1 MAKPCSVCV
10 SSNRDEIERAVMNR
24 ISIRET
30 ARTFGVSASAV
41 ARHNDH
47 AGIAPDSRIASHL
60 ATAEELI
67 AAVKVIR
74 GTDFAAQDL
83 AEAQHLRSLAE
94 AVDASPANIGALR
107 ELRLTLDQY
116 RRLAFHTDPSEQ
128 QELAELIAKISGG
141 ADPDRYDRVFR
152 AAMAAGA
159 DEDAARAAGDA
170 ALGRENAGETWH
182 ETMARLHP
190 EQASK
195 YLAEGAECGRNGR

>member
-1 MAKPCSVCV
+1 
-10 SSNRDEIERAVMNR
+10 MNR

-47 AGIAPDSRIASHL
+47 AGIAPDSRTASHL

-74 GTDFAAQDL
+74 GTDFSAYL
-83 AEAQHLRSLAE
+83 AEAQQLRSLA
-94 AVDASPANIGALR
+94 AVDASPSNIGALR
-107 ELRLTLDQY
+107 ELRLTLDQF
-116 RRLAFHTDPSEQ
+116 RRSVFHTDPSEQ
-128 QELAELIAKISGG
+128 QALAEMIVKISGG

-152 AAMAAGA
+152 AAIAAGA
-159 DEDAARAAGDA
+159 DEDAARAAADA
-170 ALGRENAGETWH
+170 ALGRENAGESWH

-190 EQASK
+190 EQAPK
-195 YLAEGAECGRNGR
+195 WLAEGAEYSHSRNGRR